1 MTELEISIGGRIFS
15 VACETEEQEK
25 VIKAAALRKE
35 ESDSIQTK
43 LGRLPEAKMLLLSA
57 LMIAD
62 RLVDVESDSKILQ
75 ERSEAFSNI
84 KNKNEELERQKN
96 ALQND
101 YQKLEKFVEK
111 MLGKLEMI
119 SDLST
124 KKSTALLDDE
134 NSIKKSTRIN
144 QNYFRNFLP
153 VSLLLHLD

>member
-25 VIKAAALRKE
+25 VKKAAALINE
-35 ESDSIQTK
+35 EADSIQTQ

-57 LMIAD
+57 LIIAD

-75 ERSEAFSNI
+75 ERSEDFSNI

-101 YQKLEKFVEK
+101 YQKLEKLVEK
-111 MLGKLEMI
+111 MLVKLETI
-119 SDLST
+119 SDFSSNKSDALIDGENST
-124 KKSTALLDDE
+124 KKIETDQPKL
-134 NSIKKSTRIN
+134 
-144 QNYFRNFLP
+144 F
-153 VSLLLHLD
+153 

>member
-15 VACETEEQEK
+15 VACEAEEQEK
-25 VIKAAALRKE
+25 VKKAAALINE
-35 ESDSIQTK
+35 EADSIQTQ

-75 ERSEAFSNI
+75 ERSEDFLNI
-84 KNKNEELERQKN
+84 KNKNEELEQQKC

-111 MLGKLEMI
+111 MLGRLERV
-119 SDLST
+119 SDLSID
-124 KKSTALLDDE
+124 KSDALLDDE
-134 NSIKKSTRIN
+134 NPIKKVDTD
-144 QNYFRNFLP
+144 QPKLF
-153 VSLLLHLD
+153 